1 MNIDLPDVRR
11 KTVSATRYIE
21 SLEEPYRERFSK
33 RKQEYQ
39 LNREAVSQLKTF
51 AEDCCVVAFSAG
63 WCKDCTANIPVLA
76 LVYEATGL
84 EVRIFGNI
92 KKDPLS
98 KTRKWRIPPSPPE
111 VETFKIDKLP
121 TILIFNKQGKEIG
134 KIIEN
139 PTNMSTL
146 EQELEA
152 IIKSSLSP

>member
-1 MNIDLPDVRR
+1 MNIDVSEIRTR
-11 KTVSATRYIE
+11 TVSISQYME
-21 SLEEPYRERFSK
+21 SLEEPYREKFSS

-39 LNREAVSQLKTF
+39 LNWESVSRLKRF
-51 AEDCCVVAFSAG
+51 AEDCIVVAFSAE

-76 LVYEATGL
+76 LIHEATGL

-98 KTRKWRIPPSPPE
+98 ATRKWRIPPSPPE

-121 TILIFNKQGKEIG
+121 TILVFNKQGKEMG

-139 PTNMSTL
+139 PTNMPTL

-152 IIKSSLSP
+152 IIIPSVSH